1 MGIIMAYCTVRKY
14 YKKINRMS
22 MGITPFLQKKSQKA
36 FFQFLF
42 LIDNLPN
49 KLSVFLEFKQNNLS
63 AINFFWK

>member
-1 MGIIMAYCTVRKY
+1 
-14 YKKINRMS
+14 MS

-49 KLSVFLEFKQNNLS
+49 KLSVFLGFKQNNLS